1 MAIRALPAEV
11 VAQIA
16 AGEVVERPVSVVKEL
31 LENSLDAGAGTIHI
45 EVQGGGQR
53 LIEVADDGCGIG
65 SADVELAFGRHTTSK
80 LRSPEDLFCI
90 RTLGFRGEALASI
103 AAVARVTMTT
113 RSRDESSGTVVRLE
127 GGQLVR
133 RERCARPPGTTVTV
147 ENLFYNLPARRKFL
161 RSDVTEAG
169 HILALTVA
177 YALAYAHVR
186 FLLVHNGREVLR
198 SSGTGDPLN
207 ALAEVM
213 GPDVARAMTPLPAS
227 GGPVGISGYVGAPS
241 LHRGTRDALFFYVNG
256 RWVQDRTLAY
266 AVEEAYRSLLPG
278 GRHPVAVVHLRV
290 DPADVDVNIHP
301 TKREVRFRQG
311 RDVFAVVQRAVRHA
325 LVEHAPLPQVEN
337 LRTEGAT
344 IAPEDRARPLHIG
357 REAQAELAQLGLE
370 LGRVAP
376 PFSPG
381 PAPAASRVGGSRLPP
396 LRLLGQVAQTY
407 ILAEGPD
414 GLYLIDQHAAHERI
428 LYERLRALRASLAVP
443 MQTLLEPRPIELT
456 QYQARVLEAREES
469 IRRLGFDIA
478 PFGGTTFLV
487 RAVPAAFPPQEIPNV
502 LAELLQTTQE
512 RGGGYDWEERALV
525 AVVCHAALRARQVL
539 TEQEMSDLVR
549 QLEETELP
557 YTCPHGRPTLVQ
569 MTLAQLERQFGRR

>member
-1 MAIRALPAEV
+1 MAIRALPAQV

-16 AGEVVERPVSVVKEL
+16 AGEVIERPVSVVKEL
-31 LENSLDAGAGTIHI
+31 LENSLDAGAGTIQI

-53 LIEVADDGCGIG
+53 LIEVADDGCGIPE
-65 SADVELAFGRHTTSK
+65 AEVELAFGRHTTSK

-113 RSRDESSGTVVRLE
+113 RSRDESSGAVVRFE

-161 RSDVTEAG
+161 RSDATEAG

-213 GPDVARAMTPLPAS
+213 GPEVARAMAPLPAS

-256 RWVQDRTLAY
+256 RWVQDRMLAY

-278 GRHPVAVVHLRV
+278 GRHPVAVIYLRV

-337 LRTEGAT
+337 LRAEGAA
-344 IAPEDRARPLHIG
+344 IAPEDRPRPVHIG
-357 REAQAELAQLGLE
+357 REARAEIAQLGLE

-376 PFSPG
+376 PSSSGLVPAGSP
-381 PAPAASRVGGSRLPP
+381 VGGSRLPP

-443 MQTLLEPRPIELT
+443 MQTLLEPRTIELT

-512 RGGGYDWEERALV
+512 RGGYDWEERALV
-525 AVVCHAALRARQVL
+525 AVVCHAAVRARQVL

>member
-1 MAIRALPAEV
+1 MAIRALPAQV

-31 LENSLDAGAGTIHI
+31 LENSLDAGAGTVHI

-53 LIEVADDGCGIG
+53 LIEVADDGCGIPE
-65 SADVELAFGRHTTSK
+65 AEVELAFGRHTTSK
-80 LRSPEDLFCI
+80 LLRPEDLFCI

-113 RSRDESSGTVVRLE
+113 RSRDEASGTMVRFE

-169 HILALTVA
+169 HILALAVA

-186 FLLVHNGREVLR
+186 FVLIHGGREVLR
-198 SSGTGDPLN
+198 SSGTGDPLK

-213 GPDVARAMTPLPAS
+213 GPEVARAMAPLPTS
-227 GGPVGISGYVGAPS
+227 DGQVGLSGYVGAPS
-241 LHRGTRDALFFYVNG
+241 LHRGTRDSLFFFVNG
-256 RWVQDRTLAY
+256 RWVQDRALAY
-266 AVEEAYRSLLPG
+266 AVEEAYHSLLPS
-278 GRHPVAVVHLRV
+278 GRHPVAVVHVRV

-311 RDVFAVVQRAVRHA
+311 RDVFAAVQKAVRHA
-325 LVEHAPLPQVEN
+325 LMEHAPLPQVER
-337 LRTEGAT
+337 LRSEGTAVT
-344 IAPEDRARPLHIG
+344 IEDRPPQAHVG
-357 REAQAELAQLGLE
+357 REAGPRLAQLGLE
-370 LGRVAP
+370 LGRVLP
-376 PFSPG
+376 
-381 PAPAASRVGGSRLPP
+381 PAATGPLPVGSPVAGARLPP

-443 MQTLLEPRPIELT
+443 MQTLLEPRTVEVT
-456 QYQARVLEAREES
+456 QYQARVLEARQEA
-469 IRRLGFDIA
+469 IRKLGFDIT

-487 RAVPAAFPPQEIPNV
+487 RAVPAAFPPEEITNM
-502 LAELLQTTQE
+502 LAELLQPGHE
-512 RGGGYDWEERALV
+512 REGGYDWEERALV
-525 AVVCHAALRARQVL
+525 TVVCHAAVRAHQVL
-539 TEQEMSDLVR
+539 TEKEMGDLVR